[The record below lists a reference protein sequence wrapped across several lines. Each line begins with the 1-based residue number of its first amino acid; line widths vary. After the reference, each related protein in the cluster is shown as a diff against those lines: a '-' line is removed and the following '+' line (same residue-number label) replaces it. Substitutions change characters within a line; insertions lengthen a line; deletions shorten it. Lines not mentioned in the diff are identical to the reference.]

1 MDLVRRLDHTSIAL
15 EHIPLALPLFQDLL
29 GGELVGGAD
38 EGSFRWVQLRFPGGA
53 KIELIDPSPGDNF
66 LRRFL
71 DQHGPGMHHITF
83 KVPDLAAAVEAVRR
97 AGYEVIGENH
107 DAPDWKE
114 AFIHPRSAHGVLIQL
129 AETPYDEGEP
139 GSPIQGEHARALLGS
154 GAPPPAAAAAG
165 IAPHDA
171 ASGGAAPWPT
181 PPVEQHR
188 GG

>member
-71 DQHGPGMHHITF
+71 DEHGPGMHHITF
-83 KVPDLAAAVEAVRR
+83 KVPDLAAAVEAARR
-97 AGYEVIGENH
+97 AGFEVVGENH

-139 GSPIQGEHARALLGS
+139 GSPIQGEDARALLDS
-154 GAPPPAAAAAG
+154 GRPPRPAGAAG
-165 IAPHDA
+165 NASRPS
-171 ASGGAAPWPT
+171 ASGGAATGPT
-181 PPVEQHR
+181 PAEQDR